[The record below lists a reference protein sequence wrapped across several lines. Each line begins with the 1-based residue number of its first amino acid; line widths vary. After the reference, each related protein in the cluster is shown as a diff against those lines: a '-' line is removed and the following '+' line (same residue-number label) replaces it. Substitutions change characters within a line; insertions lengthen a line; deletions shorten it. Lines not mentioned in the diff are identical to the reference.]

1 MNLHSQALCNIITC
15 VANTF
20 SIILLVTFVHHLSL
34 TVTNKETFVEAL
46 KVVDKPSNVKIGIC
60 LYTSMCV
67 CVCLYVCMCVYVC
80 VSVYVCH
87 KHLCMCEMKC
97 VYVCA
102 YAYAQLNI
110 LHIYHTYHNICMYV
124 CVHICFADKMRS
136 TNIILYSGLIFEG
149 GISHFTN

>member
-1 MNLHSQALCNIITC
+1 MLVICAVLVHYMSSQKGEFTFPGPITC

-67 CVCLYVCMCVYVC
+67 CVCVFVCVCMSVC
-80 VSVYVCH
+80 VCTYVY
-87 KHLCMCEMKC
+87 LFTC
-97 VYVCA
+97 V
-102 YAYAQLNI
+102 I
-110 LHIYHTYHNICMYV
+110 NICV
-124 CVHICFADKMRS
+124 CVR
-136 TNIILYSGLIFEG
+136 
-149 GISHFTN
+149 